1 VEYSEIEAKYNGD
14 SRPTLMG
21 ALAVNLFSARRLAT
35 AGGKSLRIAKISSMD
50 YIVRCAQRGALP
62 MTLDILVRNVALWG
76 NEGLCDL
83 GIANGRFVSV
93 NPSGESSVAVMTIDA
108 EGRMAVPGFVE
119 PHIHLDKA
127 LISERAPVNRS
138 GTLNE
143 AIEILWEL
151 KRNYVVDEIAGRA
164 SRVLTQALDH
174 GISKLRTH
182 VDVDPIGG
190 TRPAEGLIRARDRFR
205 DLIDIQIVAFPQE
218 GIVKSPGTEALM
230 RKVMELGVDV
240 VGGMPFN
247 EASPAD
253 SRRHIE
259 IVFDI
264 ARQFDADIDMHVD
277 ETDDPSARTLEV
289 LADLTIA
296 NGWQGRVTAGHTCA
310 LAGYPRNYADHV
322 ISRLRQA
329 DVNMIANPGTNLMLQ
344 GRLDDY
350 PKRRGVTQV
359 KELLAAGVNV
369 ACGQDCVHDTF
380 YPFGQNDPLEIAFL
394 LCHASHMSQPA
405 EILTVMDM
413 VTRNGAKALRVPDFG
428 VAVGSVADL
437 VVLDAC
443 DARAA
448 FATRLPRRWVIRKGK
463 LIAQTSVETQRYFDI
478 PAAPAT

>member
-1 VEYSEIEAKYNGD
+1 
-14 SRPTLMG
+14 M
-21 ALAVNLFSARRLAT
+21 
-35 AGGKSLRIAKISSMD
+35 M
-50 YIVRCAQRGALP
+50 
-62 MTLDILVRNVALWG
+62 LDILVKNVALWG
-76 NEGLCDL
+76 SEGLCDL
-83 GIANGRFVSV
+83 AIANGRFVSV
-93 NPSGESSVAVMTIDA
+93 NPNGVSSAAVLTLDA

-138 GTLNE
+138 GTLTE

-151 KRNYVVDEIAGRA
+151 KSNYTVDEIADRA
-164 SRVLTQALDH
+164 ARVLAQALEN
-174 GISKLRTH
+174 GISRLRTH

-190 TRPAEGLIRARDRFR
+190 TRPAEGLIRARERFG

-230 RKVMELGVDV
+230 REVMRLGVDV

-247 EASPAD
+247 EASPQD

-277 ETDDPSARTLEV
+277 ETDDPAARTLEV
-289 LADLTIA
+289 LAELTIA
-296 NGWQGRVTAGHTCA
+296 NSWQGRVTAGHTCA
-310 LAGYPRNYADHV
+310 LASYPRDYADHV
-322 ISRLRQA
+322 IGRLRQA
-329 DVNMIANPGTNLMLQ
+329 NVNMIANPATNLMLQ

-394 LCHASHMSQPA
+394 LCHASQMSQPA

-413 VTRNGAKALRVPDFG
+413 VTNNGAKALRVPDFR
-428 VAVGSVADL
+428 VAVGGVADL
-437 VVLDAC
+437 VVLDAR

-448 FATRLPRRWVIRKGK
+448 FATRLPRRWVIRKGR
-463 LIAQTSVETQRYFDI
+463 LIAETHSETRRYFAM
-478 PAAPAT
+478 PAAAAT

>member
-1 VEYSEIEAKYNGD
+1 
-14 SRPTLMG
+14 
-21 ALAVNLFSARRLAT
+21 
-35 AGGKSLRIAKISSMD
+35 
-50 YIVRCAQRGALP
+50 
-62 MTLDILVRNVALWG
+62 MTLDILVKNVALWG
-76 NEGLCDL
+76 TEGLCDL
-83 GIANGRFVSV
+83 GIADGRFVSV
-93 NPSGESSVAVMTIDA
+93 NPNGVSSAAVLSLDA

-138 GTLNE
+138 GTLTE

-151 KRNYVVDEIAGRA
+151 KRNYTVDEIADRA
-164 SRVLTQALDH
+164 ARVLAQALEN
-174 GISKLRTH
+174 GISRLRTH

-190 TRPAEGLIRARDRFR
+190 TRPAEGLIRARERFG

-230 RKVMELGVDV
+230 REVMRLGVDV

-247 EASPAD
+247 EASPQD

-277 ETDDPSARTLEV
+277 ETDDPAARTLEV
-289 LADLTIA
+289 LAELTIA

-310 LAGYPRNYADHV
+310 LASYPRDYADHV
-322 ISRLRQA
+322 IGRLRQA
-329 DVNMIANPGTNLMLQ
+329 NVNMIANPATNLMLQ

-350 PKRRGVTQV
+350 PKRRGVTRV

-413 VTRNGAKALRVPDFG
+413 VTNNGAKALRVPDFR
-428 VAVGSVADL
+428 VAVGGVADL
-437 VVLDAC
+437 VVLEAR
-443 DARAA
+443 DARGA
-448 FATRLPRRWVIRKGK
+448 FATRLPRRWVIRKGR
-463 LIAQTSVETQRYFDI
+463 LIAETRSETRRYFEM
-478 PAAPAT
+478 PAAT

>member
-1 VEYSEIEAKYNGD
+1 MV
-14 SRPTLMG
+14 
-21 ALAVNLFSARRLAT
+21 
-35 AGGKSLRIAKISSMD
+35 
-50 YIVRCAQRGALP
+50 
-62 MTLDILVRNVALWG
+62 LDILVKNVVLWGTQGMRNVS
-76 NEGLCDL
+76 
-83 GIANGRFVSV
+83 IANGHFVGIDEGAS
-93 NPSGESSVAVMTIDA
+93 PSASTVTLDA

-127 LISERAPVNRS
+127 LISERAPVNVS
-138 GTLNE
+138 GTLTE
-143 AIEILWEL
+143 AIEILWEI
-151 KRNYVVDEIAGRA
+151 KRNYTAEEIAERA
-164 SRVLTQALDH
+164 SRVIAQAAAN
-174 GISKLRTH
+174 GIFRLRTH

-205 DLIDIQIVAFPQE
+205 DLVDIQIVAFPQE
-218 GIVKSPGTEALM
+218 GIVKSPGTEGLM
-230 RKVMELGVDV
+230 RQVMKLGVDV

-247 EASPAD
+247 EASPQD

-264 ARQFDADIDMHVD
+264 AREFDADIDMHVD
-277 ETDDPSARTLEV
+277 ETDDPMARTLEV
-289 LADLTIA
+289 LAELTIK

-310 LAGYPRNYADHV
+310 LASYPRNYADHV
-322 ISRLRQA
+322 IDRLREA
-329 DVNMIANPGTNLMLQ
+329 DVNMIANPATNLMLQ

-394 LCHASHMSQPA
+394 LCHASQMTQPA

-413 VTRNGAKALRVPDFG
+413 VTSHGAKALRIPNFG
-428 VAVGSVADL
+428 VTVGAVADL

-443 DARAA
+443 DAREA
-448 FATRLPRRWVIRKGK
+448 FATRSPRRWVIRKGK
-463 LIAQTSVETQRYFDI
+463 LIAETRVDMRRYFSV
-478 PAAPAT
+478 PAVQAT